1 MQGTTKSGFK
11 FNIPKERIDD
21 INFLKTVKSIETDV
35 SKVLDLVAMV
45 LQDDEER
52 FYKHLQK
59 DDGRVPISLVQK
71 EISEILN
78 ILGKTKAG
86 KK

>member
-11 FNIPKERIDD
+11 FNVPKERIDD
-21 INFLKTVKSIETDV
+21 INFLRTVKAMESDV
-35 SKVLDLVAMV
+35 SKVLDLVEMI

-52 FYKHLQK
+52 FYKHLQQ
-59 DDGRVPISLVQK
+59 DDGRVPISIVQK